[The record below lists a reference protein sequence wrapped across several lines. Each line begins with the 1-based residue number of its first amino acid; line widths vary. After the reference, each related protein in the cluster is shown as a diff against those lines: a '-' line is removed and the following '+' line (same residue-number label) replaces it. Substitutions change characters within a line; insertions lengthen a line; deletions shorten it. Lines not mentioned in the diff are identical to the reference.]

1 MWWRA
6 ITAAFAVQV
15 AQALVLAAA
24 VRVFFA
30 GSGGGGLGLSVSG
43 SVINLLLC
51 LCLLFVLVRIP
62 FWAKQLAFG
71 GRGGSTTVRL
81 AKVYAA
87 STLVRTVI

>member
-1 MWWRA
+1 M
-6 ITAAFAVQV
+6 
-15 AQALVLAAA
+15 LAAA

-43 SVINLLLC
+43 SVVNLLLC
-51 LCLLFVLVRIP
+51 LCLLFVLVKIP
-62 FWAKQLAFG
+62 FWARQLAFG

-87 STLVRTVI
+87 STHRCGR